1 MCGISGLIKYDNT
14 RVNINILKDM
24 TAIQK
29 NRGPDDEGYL
39 IKSNWGMGHCR
50 LSIIDLE
57 NGKQP
62 MSTRNNSIHLIFNG
76 EIFNYRKLREEIEN
90 FGYNFQT
97 NSDTEVILL
106 GYNLWGKRILDKLNG
121 MFVFAILD
129 SNKNEVLIARDRFGI
144 KPLYYL
150 NDGNQFGFSTNINS
164 LKYLKKYL
172 TLNSNVLPIY
182 FSQSFIPCP
191 DTIYREVKKLP
202 PAHYLICNT
211 KQNQIKLKDIGNH
224 LSYLQLNKKMK

>member
-14 RVNINILKDM
+14 RVNINILKSM

-39 IKSNWGMGHCR
+39 IQSNFGIGHCR

-57 NGKQP
+57 SGKQP

-76 EIFNYRKLREEIEN
+76 EIFNYKQLRGEIEK

-97 NSDTEVILL
+97 NSETEVVLL
-106 GYNLWGKRILDKLNG
+106 GYDLWGKRILDKLNG
-121 MFVFAILD
+121 MFVFTILD
-129 SNKNEVLIARDRFGI
+129 SNVNEMFIARDRFGI

-150 NDGNQFGFSTNINS
+150 NDSKQFGFSTNINS
-164 LKYLKKYL
+164 IKYQKK
-172 TLNSNVLPIY
+172 TSNFKFKGITNLFFTIVYSLP
-182 FSQSFIPCP
+182 
-191 DTIYREVKKLP
+191 RHNL
-202 PAHYLICNT
+202 
-211 KQNQIKLKDIGNH
+211 
-224 LSYLQLNKKMK
+224 